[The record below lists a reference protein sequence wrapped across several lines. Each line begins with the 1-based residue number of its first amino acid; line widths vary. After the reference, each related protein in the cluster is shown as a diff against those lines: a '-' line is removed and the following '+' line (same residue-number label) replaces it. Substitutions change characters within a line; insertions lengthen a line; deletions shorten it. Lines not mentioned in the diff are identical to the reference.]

1 MNRVITTFV
10 MLSGT
15 WLLWSGHLESMLL
28 ISGFASVL
36 LVMFI
41 SHRMDASVNH
51 PRVYR
56 LGLRP
61 LIYAP
66 WLLWQIVKSNL
77 SLARI
82 ILQPKLRVA
91 PHLIQVHASQKT
103 DLGQVIY
110 CNSITLTPGTVT
122 LDVRDNTILVHA
134 LTKEAAVDLKSG
146 EMDRR
151 VASMEGSS

>member
-1 MNRVITTFV
+1 
-10 MLSGT
+10 
-15 WLLWSGHLESMLL
+15 MLL
-28 ISGFASVL
+28 TSGLASVL

-51 PRVYR
+51 PRVYKM
-56 LGLRP
+56 GLRP
-61 LIYAP
+61 LTYAP

-82 ILQPKLRVA
+82 ILHPKLPVA
-91 PHLIQVHASQKT
+91 PRLIQVHASQKT

-122 LDVRDNTILVHA
+122 LDVRDNIILVHA
-134 LTKEAAVDLKSG
+134 LTEEAANDLRSG

-151 VASMEGSS
+151 VASMESPS